1 MRFWLFIFS
10 IILFSSNSSL
20 LFSQIIGD
28 DALRKLESG
37 QTTTLEGEFIAYL
50 ADTVSPDYAISQL
63 EALGFE
69 LGYIDIQPFTIA
81 IVNQPDTTVLNELTA
96 QPEVLEF
103 VYQPDLVD
111 SAYFR
116 ELVGSQ
122 ELSPEEARATLERII
137 QSQRAERLF
146 IRFNYSMDERAVK
159 SFMGNFRS
167 VAYEIISD
175 FPRTI
180 NILVEPGTEKDQ
192 MLVVEELPFV
202 QYTALIGVI
211 GE

>member
-1 MRFWLFIFS
+1 MRIWLFIVSFFVVS
-10 IILFSSNSSL
+10 ANSSL
-20 LFSQIIGD
+20 LFAQIIGD
-28 DALRKLESG
+28 DALRKVQSG
-37 QTTTLEGEFIAYL
+37 QASTLEGEFIAYL
-50 ADTVSPDYAISQL
+50 ADTVSPDYATSQL

-69 LGYIDIQPFTIA
+69 LGNIDIQPFTIA
-81 IVNQPDTTVLNELTA
+81 IVNQPDSGVLKELA
-96 QPEVLEF
+96 SQPEVLDFEN
-103 VYQPDLVD
+103 QPDLVD

-116 ELVGSQ
+116 DLLGSQ
-122 ELSPEEARATLERII
+122 DLSPEEARAALERII
-137 QSQRAERLF
+137 QSQRVQRLF

-159 SFMGNFRS
+159 KFMGTYRS

-202 QYTALIGVI
+202 KYTALIGII

>member
-1 MRFWLFIFS
+1 MRIWLFIFS
-10 IILFSSNSSL
+10 FFVVSANSSL

-28 DALRKLESG
+28 DALHKVQSG
-37 QTTTLEGEFIAYL
+37 QTSTLEGEFIAYL
-50 ADTVSPDYAISQL
+50 ADTVSPDYATAQL

-81 IVNQPDTTVLNELTA
+81 IVNQPDSEVLNELTT
-96 QPEVLEF
+96 QPEVLDFE
-103 VYQPDLVD
+103 YHPDLVD

-116 ELVGSQ
+116 DLVGSQ
-122 ELSPEEARATLERII
+122 DLSPEEARAALERII
-137 QSQRAERLF
+137 QSQRSERLF

-159 SFMGNFRS
+159 TFMGNFRS

-202 QYTALIGVI
+202 KYTALIGII